1 MRADGSIERCENTG
15 FETRTRT
22 ECNTVTDTECETVDK
37 VGYRSEIVP
46 QCRWVE
52 IVQCI
57 HVYFIFV
64 RVHKILFQDAS

>member
-1 MRADGSIERCENTG
+1 MNADGSIERCENTG

-46 QCRWVE
+46 QCRWVRDRKMY
-52 IVQCI
+52 I
-57 HVYFIFV
+57 
-64 RVHKILFQDAS
+64 

>member
-1 MRADGSIERCENTG
+1 MNADGSIERCENTG

-46 QCRWVE
+46 QCRWV
-52 IVQCI
+52 
-57 HVYFIFV
+57 
-64 RVHKILFQDAS
+64 RD